1 MSTLRVSNIEAKA
14 DPSSPSV
21 DEKLKVT
28 NSNGDVLVHIDG
40 KTAGITTV
48 GINTTDSS
56 FTVDAAQNVEFLG
69 IVTATKFSLSGGGEI
84 TGGDG
89 NFTGIV
95 TATSISATDSTIG
108 VATITS
114 LTASA
119 ANFTGNVSIA
129 GTLTYED
136 VTNVDSIGIA
146 TARTG
151 IDVTGGHIDLVDNSK
166 IRVGTGTDLQIYH
179 DASHSYIEETG
190 TGALKL
196 KGSDVRIENTSSRN
210 VFKAVGTA
218 CELFFD
224 NGSTSSKKFETTNTG
239 AVVTGSLTATTFS
252 GNLTGNVTGNITGN
266 ITGEST
272 LPGISS
278 SISDTATDI
287 FVYDTSKDSD
297 GGAWRKRTR
306 NTSWYNE
313 AASSTRGSRK
323 EFPAVAVIV
332 AEATKVTIYDG
343 DDPDLSMW
351 MVFNQTGGSD
361 GQNRMLNRHMGNL
374 KSVSML
380 NGNLTIF
387 GNSTSSADRGG
398 GVWIN
403 FISEFGYAFGTD
415 DSQGENIYGTLL
427 HNIAQR
433 NTILGTDLY
442 GDKVQRYQL
451 ADNSQCNDVEMT
463 VLPNAPI
470 DSSTGLPIPTI
481 VVGTEGGF
489 SIIKD
494 NGTVISGAT
503 GSNSLKTLSISDDNV
518 IYFGNHTQGGYYPYD
533 LNTGLYI
540 NNARFFGSAIDG
552 PVTLLKNISTS
563 TNKNVLFTGD
573 DGQSLA
579 IGMDNGLNLISGDP
593 RNGIV
598 DNGMIAYVASDYNT
612 GWMHGDVKGA
622 FMSDT
627 DTTNAVVAYSDGF
640 SNNDKGWAFADNG
653 SSTISGGNLI
663 LEQNGNA
670 RAYDVDALDGI
681 ATGTKL
687 VFTGTVGGSGTGTF
701 IIDDDGAGAG
711 VGGVTNYGSV
721 TSTGSFIFTATKTAS
736 NRIRFFRTTGS
747 NNYEIA
753 FLNITTEYD
762 RSVNDKGLSVYG
774 TITKSAVAT
783 GADLVAY
790 SGFSASNYLKQQY
803 NSDLAPGTG
812 AYSVSCWF
820 KTGTSSGDQYIFDR
834 NGGGSN
840 NSRNL
845 LLIMSSGASG
855 SSANKFQW
863 WHRDGSGNVSDIHVT
878 DKVVTDNIWHQVV
891 AVNDGSTYKVYV
903 DGEVSSVT
911 NSVIRN
917 VGNDNSP
924 PMFIG
929 IRHSEGSTFITGSMA
944 LFRYSKSAPS
954 PEQIKKMYEDEK
966 HLFQENAKA
975 TLYGSSDEVT
985 ALAFDDDNNL
995 LHVGTSAGRSDFQG
1009 LRRINNTTT
1018 AVTTA
1023 ISASDDLIAEQ

>member
-343 DDPDLSMW
+343 DDPDLPMW
-351 MVFNQTGGSD
+351 MEFDAGEQTANGK
-361 GQNRMLNRHMGNL
+361 MLQFWGTATTGVVS
-374 KSVSML
+374 SVTML
-380 NGNLTIF
+380 NGVMVVGTNNGSSGGIYVGITAVNFASDSAYYRRNASDQYIII
-387 GNSTSSADRGG
+387 GNPISDRNVNQYG
-398 GVWIN
+398 
-403 FISEFGYAFGTD
+403 GYATTG
-415 DSQGENIYGTLL
+415 GLVGGN
-427 HNIAQR
+427 
-433 NTILGTDLY
+433 
-442 GDKVQRYQL
+442 V
-451 ADNSQCNDVEMT
+451 NDVAMT
-463 VLPNAPI
+463 VLPNAFV
-470 DSSTGLPIPTI
+470 DDATGLPIPTI
-481 VVGTEGGF
+481 AVAT
-489 SIIKD
+489 D
-494 NGTVISGAT
+494 NGVSVIKGDETIVQKALTDAGTDIAKVEFTNDGFLIVNRNDYAYFVITTIDGAESQAHPSGYTTNINYFRNSANRYPGPLSPGGQISGYGNQAI
-503 GSNSLKTLSISDDNV
+503 LKSIKETDVAMADS
-518 IYFGNHTQGGYYPYD
+518 Y
-533 LNTGLYI
+533 
-540 NNARFFGSAIDG
+540 
-552 PVTLLKNISTS
+552 
-563 TNKNVLFTGD
+563 
-573 DGQSLA
+573 
-579 IGMDNGLNLISGDP
+579 GLNIFNVT
-593 RNGIV
+593 RGIDSNNNMV
-598 DNGMIAYVASDYNT
+598 AYITSDYNT
-612 GWMHGDVKGA
+612 GYQYGDCKGA
-622 FMSDT
+622 FLSDT
-627 DTTNAVVAYSDGF
+627 DDTN
-640 SNNDKGWAFADNG
+640 KTNG
-653 SSTISGGNLI
+653 
-663 LEQNGNA
+663 Q
-670 RAYDVDALDGI
+670 
-681 ATGTKL
+681 
-687 VFTGTVGGSGTGTF
+687 
-701 IIDDDGAGAG
+701 
-711 VGGVTNYGSV
+711 
-721 TSTGSFIFTATKTAS
+721 
-736 NRIRFFRTTGS
+736 
-747 NNYEIA
+747 
-753 FLNITTEYD
+753 TESD
-762 RSVNDKGLSVYG
+762 RSVNNNALTVYG
-774 TITKSAVAT
+774 TITKTAVAT
-783 GADLVAY
+783 GAELVSY
-790 SGFSASNYLKQQY
+790 SGWSASNNLVQPY
-803 NSDLAPGTG
+803 NSDLNFGTG
-812 AYSVSCWF
+812 DFCFVAWIKKATLSTNHYVL
-820 KTGTSSGDQYIFDR
+820 DR
-834 NGGGSN
+834 N
-840 NSRNL
+840 
-845 LLIMSSGASG
+845 
-855 SSANKFQW
+855 
-863 WHRDGSGNVSDIHVT
+863 DGSGESDRFSFMINAAGKMNLYSGATNAQAESAAIFAGSSGWRMVLVKRVSGAIT
-878 DKVVTDNIWHQVV
+878 FGL
-891 AVNDGSTYKVYV
+891 DGDEFSST
-903 DGEVSSVT
+903 T
-911 NSVIRN
+911 T
-917 VGNDNSP
+917 VGNW
-924 PMFIG
+924 
-929 IRHSEGSTFITGSMA
+929 STTNITGSGNEN
-944 LFRYSKSAPS
+944 LFIGQYGGGGTPGNVTYNVDYGIGEIANVRLSASAPS
-954 PEQIKKMYEDEK
+954 AEQFKKMYEEEK
-966 HLFQENAKA
+966 HLYNENAKA
-975 TLYGSSDEVT
+975 TLYGSSDDVK
-985 ALAFDDDNNL
+985 ALAYDEVIDH

-1023 ISASDDLIAEQ
+1023 ISAHDEFIIEQ